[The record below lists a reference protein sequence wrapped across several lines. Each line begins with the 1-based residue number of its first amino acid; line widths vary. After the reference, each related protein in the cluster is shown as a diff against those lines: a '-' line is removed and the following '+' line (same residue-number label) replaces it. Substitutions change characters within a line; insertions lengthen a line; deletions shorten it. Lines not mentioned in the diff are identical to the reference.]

1 MPKNIK
7 VHNVVA
13 SGGFDKKVPLTRLSV
28 GLKRTEYEP
37 EQFPGLVYRLDN
49 PKAAALI
56 FNSGKIVCTGTK
68 SVAQAHEA
76 VANLLK
82 DIQEIDPEVTA
93 VNDLTIQN
101 MVASTFFPTELNLNK
116 IAFDLEGTEYE
127 PEQFPGLVYRL
138 DGPKVVFL
146 LFKSGKVICTGAK
159 SHEMIEESVI
169 KLRANLKDID
179 IDLGDDGSVE
189 AESVEDGSVDAK
201 PMEEKIVE

>member
-1 MPKNIK
+1 MDNNIEIHDVVNNIK

-13 SGGFDKKVPLTRLSV
+13 SGAFDKKVPLSRLSA

-37 EQFPGLVYRLDN
+37 EQFPGLVYRLEN

-68 SVAQAHEA
+68 SVDQAHEA

-82 DIQEIDPEVTA
+82 DIQKLDIDVTDI
-93 VNDLTIQN
+93 NDLTIQN
-101 MVASTFFPTELNLNK
+101 MVASTCFNKELNLNK

-127 PEQFPGLVYRL
+127 PEQFPGLVYRMES
-138 DGPKVVFL
+138 PKVVFL

-159 SHEMIEESVI
+159 SHDMIEKSVEQLKI
-169 KLRANLKDID
+169 NLEEIN
-179 IDLGDDGSVE
+179 IELGDDVLL
-189 AESVEDGSVDAK
+189 DNDKDDALERK
-201 PMEEKIVE
+201 E

>member
-1 MPKNIK
+1 MDNNIKIYDVVNNIK

-13 SGGFDKKVPLTRLSV
+13 SGAFDKKVPLSRLSA

-37 EQFPGLVYRLDN
+37 EQFPGLVYRLEN

-68 SVAQAHEA
+68 SVDQAHEA

-82 DIQEIDPEVTA
+82 DIQKLDINVTDI
-93 VNDLTIQN
+93 NDLTIQN
-101 MVASTFFPTELNLNK
+101 MVASTCFNKELNLNK

-127 PEQFPGLVYRL
+127 PEQFPGLVYRMES
-138 DGPKVVFL
+138 PKVVFL

-159 SHEMIEESVI
+159 SHDMIEKSVEQLKI
-169 KLRANLKDID
+169 NLEEIN
-179 IDLGDDGSVE
+179 IELGDDII
-189 AESVEDGSVDAK
+189 VD
-201 PMEEKIVE
+201 E

>member
-1 MPKNIK
+1 
-7 VHNVVA
+7 
-13 SGGFDKKVPLTRLSV
+13 
-28 GLKRTEYEP
+28 
-37 EQFPGLVYRLDN
+37 
-49 PKAAALI
+49 
-56 FNSGKIVCTGTK
+56 
-68 SVAQAHEA
+68 
-76 VANLLK
+76 
-82 DIQEIDPEVTA
+82 IDPEVTA

-169 KLRANLKDID
+169 KLRSNLSAID

-189 AESVEDGSVDAK
+189 AESIEDESVDAK
-201 PMEEKIVE
+201 PLDEKLVE